1 MNHSAIFRKNEL
13 PLLQFRFFSFL
24 LQKKKEKYTISH
36 HDSCKF
42 LPFFVSL
49 DKSDVLCA
57 KLLVA
62 ICEIF

>member
-1 MNHSAIFRKNEL
+1 MNHGAIFRKNEL
-13 PLLQFRFFSFL
+13 PLLQFLFFYFL
-24 LQKKKEKYTISH
+24 LQKENYTISH

>member
-13 PLLQFRFFSFL
+13 PLLQFRFFYFL
-24 LQKKKEKYTISH
+24 LQKRKENYTISH